1 MKCPRCWTEKAY
13 VRPVGTAK
21 SALLSCLLLV
31 PMKCH
36 HCYHKFTI
44 LWFFTIGKQVHPPVL
59 RIAPI
64 SREAGPTLA
73 ARHLAATRQ
82 RALEP
87 LPAEQRP
94 RGRADA
100 A

>member
-13 VRPVGTAK
+13 VRPVGTVK
-21 SALLSCLLLV
+21 SALLACLLLV
-31 PMKCH
+31 PMKCR

-44 LWFFTIGKQVHPPVL
+44 LWFFTIGKQVRPPVL

-73 ARHLAATRQ
+73 ARHYAATRQ
-82 RALEP
+82 RAAGQ
-87 LPAEQRP
+87 LPTEQGP
-94 RGRADA
+94 RRRADA

>member
-13 VRPVGTAK
+13 VRPVGTMK
-21 SALLSCLLLV
+21 SVLLTCLFLV
-31 PMKCH
+31 PMKCR

-44 LWFFTIGKQVHPPVL
+44 PWLFTIGKQIQAPVL

-73 ARHLAATRQ
+73 ARHFAATRK
-82 RALEP
+82 RAAGH
-87 LPAEQRP
+87 LPAEQEDR
-94 RGRADA
+94 RSADA

>member
-13 VRPVGTAK
+13 VRPVGRAK
-21 SALLSCLLLV
+21 STLLSCLMLV
-31 PMKCH
+31 PMKCR
-36 HCYHKFTI
+36 HCYHTFTI
-44 LWFFTIGKQVHPPVL
+44 LWFFTIGKQVNPPVL

-73 ARHLAATRQ
+73 ARHFAATRQ
-82 RALEP
+82 RALGP
-87 LPAEQRP
+87 LPTEQKP